1 MIRIKE
7 ILRPENILIDF
18 NAESRE
24 DAILQVTRTFLKDS
38 RVKVWQDLYE
48 QLRERDA
55 SMKVNLQFGLTLPHT
70 RTPALHDM
78 VMGFGRLLTPLVTAE
93 GSIQFIMVIGIPETM
108 DSEYLR
114 LVGILMRVFRNDWL
128 RGRLKKADTPDEIIR
143 VFTVGEK

>member
-7 ILRPENILIDF
+7 ILRPENILVDF
-18 NAESRE
+18 NALSRE
-24 DAILQVTRTFLKDS
+24 DAILQVTQTFLKDS
-38 RVKVWQDLYE
+38 RVKVWEDFYE

-70 RTPALHDM
+70 RTVALQDM
-78 VMGFGRLLTPLVTAE
+78 VMGFGRLLTPLITAD

-128 RGRLKKADTPDEIIR
+128 RGRLKKAETPAEVIH
-143 VFTVGEK
+143 VFTLGEK